1 MMEPFIS
8 SSLLDEVVEEAAEEL
23 LEKCRSGRVKEE
35 KIGELFFELLVK
47 HIIIIERREE
57 NAGKVIIDVTKEEKT
72 LRITPKRRIKIT

>member
-47 HIIIIERREE
+47 HIIIIEKREE
-57 NAGKVIIDVTKEEKT
+57 NAFVCMCLPGQSLHGEEFDKVS
-72 LRITPKRRIKIT
+72 L